1 MYLLPGERNSMKE
14 YILFPVLSGVE
25 MKTASLTEAGLEAC
39 DSVTQATRSCVH
51 PLLPTT
57 SFVLVNSR
65 LKSVPQVVS

>member
-1 MYLLPGERNSMKE
+1 MKE

-57 SFVLVNSR
+57 TFVW
-65 LKSVPQVVS
+65 